1 MSNNSRK
8 LLRFEITKMLIACS
22 LKINLLCYLLQFSA
36 YFRSLYIPSFVII
49 GRVVSRLWQVEICPD
64 AFTVLV
70 IGLNPTYSVAI
81 TLPMSPWR
89 GHKNYNGDIYITR
102 FLVAEKVRAR
112 PSAVQQC
119 FVRDADSRSS
129 LSVLTHRN
137 RQRER
142 EREREREWEKQ
153 RWDEA
158 RWKETRLSDFR
169 ECHPYTNVSCMQL
182 CHSPA
187 NSYLRPLHCL
197 PIVYMQTPCTVWIY
211 TVSQKNKTLN
221 SCT

>member
-1 MSNNSRK
+1 LSNNSRK

-64 AFTVLV
+64 PLTVLS
-70 IGLNPTYSVAI
+70 IGLNPTYSLAI

-89 GHKNYNGDIYITR
+89 GHKNYNGDIYYKVFGRGEGTR
-102 FLVAEKVRAR
+102 STECR
-112 PSAVQQC
+112 PAVFRTGCWFSIFTECTDPPQP
-119 FVRDADSRSS
+119 
-129 LSVLTHRN
+129 T
-137 RQRER
+137 